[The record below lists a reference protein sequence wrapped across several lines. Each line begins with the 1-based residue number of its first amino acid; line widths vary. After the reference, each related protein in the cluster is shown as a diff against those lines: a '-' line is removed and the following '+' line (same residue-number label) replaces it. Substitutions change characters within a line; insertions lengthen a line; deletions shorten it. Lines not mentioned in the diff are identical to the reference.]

1 MLHSLRN
8 NEMRPEVGF
17 DNAAREATH
26 NFAHVMPTRPMAL
39 LRAAPAHDMTLAL
52 R

>member
-1 MLHSLRN
+1 MRHMPRN
-8 NEMRPEVGF
+8 NDERPEVGF

-26 NFAHVMPTRPMAL
+26 NAFHIMPSRPLAL
-39 LRAAPAHDMTLAL
+39 VRGAQPDMTLAL